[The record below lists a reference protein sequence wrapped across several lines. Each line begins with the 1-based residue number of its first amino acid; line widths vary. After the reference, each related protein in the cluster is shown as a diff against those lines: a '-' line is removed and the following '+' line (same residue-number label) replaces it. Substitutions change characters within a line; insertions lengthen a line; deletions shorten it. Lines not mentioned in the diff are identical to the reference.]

1 MVHGALK
8 RLAVKMSKICNDLRL
23 LSSGPRAGLNE
34 INLPELQAG
43 SSIMPA
49 KVNPVV
55 PEVVNQ
61 VCFKVIGNDTCVTM
75 ASEAGQLQLNVMEP
89 VIGQAMFE
97 SIQILTNA
105 CYNLLEKC
113 VNGITA
119 NKTVCEAY
127 VLNSIGIVTYLNPFI
142 GHHNGDIVGKICAET
157 GKSVREVVL
166 ERGLLTESELD
177 DIFSVQNLMH
187 PAYKAKRYT
196 DENA

>member
-1 MVHGALK
+1 MKL
-8 RLAVKMSKICNDLRL
+8 SKICNDLRL

-55 PEVVNQ
+55 PEVVNGLLQ
-61 VCFKVIGNDTCVTM
+61 SYRQRYHCDHGLRSRSAAVERDG
-75 ASEAGQLQLNVMEP
+75 AGDRR
-89 VIGQAMFE
+89 AMFE
-97 SIQILTNA
+97 SIHILTNA

-119 NKTVCEAY
+119 NKAVCEGY
-127 VLNSIGIVTYLNPFI
+127 VYNSIGIVTYLNPFI

-166 ERGLLTESELD
+166 ERGLLTAAELD
-177 DIFSVQNLMH
+177 DIFSAQNLMH

-196 DENA
+196 DESEQ